1 MKVIADTNIIISAL
15 ISPKGKEADIILNPV
30 YDFKKYTCNF
40 LYDEILKHK
49 AKILKASGLKGADF
63 FEVYFNI
70 ASRVRFINEE
80 QIPDAVWEKALAF
93 TTGIDESDTPFVALS
108 LYLDGYLWTGD
119 KKLIRGLS
127 KRGFQKILTTA
138 DLTKGKLQ
146 P

>member
-1 MKVIADTNIIISAL
+1 MNVIADTNIIISAL
-15 ISPKGKEADIILNPV
+15 ISPKGKESDIILNPV

-40 LYDEILKHK
+40 LFDEILKHK
-49 AKILKASGLKGADF
+49 AKILKTAGLKDADF

-70 ASRVRFINEE
+70 SSRIRFINEE
-80 QIPDAVWEKALAF
+80 QIPHAAWNEALAF

-127 KRGFQKILTTA
+127 ARGFQKILTTT
-138 DLTKGKLQ
+138 DIIKGNM
-146 P
+146 